1 MNIET
6 EAFVDHEVRMRML
19 EQSLRRIDYRFDK
32 LQSLLLKGIAGIIV
46 TIFIPVAL
54 HALGWV

>member
-32 LQSLLLKGIAGIIV
+32 LQSLLLKGIAGII
-46 TIFIPVAL
+46 
-54 HALGWV
+54 